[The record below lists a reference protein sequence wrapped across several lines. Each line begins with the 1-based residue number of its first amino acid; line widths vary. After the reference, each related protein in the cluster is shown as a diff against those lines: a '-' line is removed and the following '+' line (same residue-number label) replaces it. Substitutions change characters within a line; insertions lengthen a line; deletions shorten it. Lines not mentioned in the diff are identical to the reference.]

1 MTPSASHDE
10 LLARRHAQ
18 RAPRGSSLE
27 TKLTSSFLP
36 ADRAP
41 NDASS
46 SDSSSVPT
54 SAPTTASH
62 DEFLARRHA
71 ERAPRAC
78 SIETKPSSS
87 FLPVDRAQND
97 ASSSDS
103 SSVPT
108 SAPPSASHDE
118 FLARRH
124 AQRAP
129 RVSSLE
135 AKLTSSFL
143 SADRASDRQ
152 VDDDCECV
160 LRAPDGRL
168 LARFLL
174 QLAICSSKREP
185 RVAPALHDNL
195 SLFYKLSAS
204 RAQMLLA

>member
-1 MTPSASHDE
+1 
-10 LLARRHAQ
+10 
-18 RAPRGSSLE
+18 
-27 TKLTSSFLP
+27 
-36 ADRAP
+36 P

-46 SDSSSVPT
+46 SGSSSVPT
-54 SAPTTASH
+54 SASH
-62 DEFLARRHA
+62 D
-71 ERAPRAC
+71 
-78 SIETKPSSS
+78 
-87 FLPVDRAQND
+87 V
-97 ASSSDS
+97 
-103 SSVPT
+103 
-108 SAPPSASHDE
+108 

-129 RVSSLE
+129 RACSLE

-195 SLFYKLSAS
+195 CSTNFQHHERRCSLRSLVRYGVWC
-204 RAQMLLA
+204 MVYGEWCMVYGV